1 MSQTTSC
8 ASPLAEAIERTY
20 RTQYS
25 QVLAA
30 LIAWLRDFELAED
43 ALHDALI
50 SALEHWP
57 QSGIP
62 HNPAAWLTT
71 AARRKA
77 VDRLRRAQTG
87 ARKEQEPGARW
98 AAQQGAEDARMEE
111 RMEEERPIPDER
123 LKLIFTC
130 CHPALAPE
138 IQVALT
144 LQTLAGL
151 TAAEIARAFLTSE
164 ATLAQRLVRAKRKI
178 RDAGIPYIVP
188 GASQIGERLA
198 AVLAVI
204 YLIFNEGYAASAG
217 ADLLRRRLCSEAIRL
232 GRELLYLLEQEAAAT
247 GLPLCAEH
255 AEALGLLALMLLHDS
270 RHKARVNAHG
280 QLVVLEEQDRTLWDA
295 TLIAEGLA
303 LLDRALVLRRPGPY
317 QIQAAVSALH
327 ARASRPEETDWVQIA
342 ALYAALRRFQDTP
355 VVRLNQVVAIAM
367 ADGPW
372 RALPLLE
379 QLQQEPALQG
389 YFPLYAARADLLRRA
404 GLTAQA
410 AAAYTEALARCHNES
425 ERQYLAMRLR
435 QTSAPPPADDKETG
449 SV

>member
-1 MSQTTSC
+1 
-8 ASPLAEAIERTY
+8 
-20 RTQYS
+20 
-25 QVLAA
+25 
-30 LIAWLRDFELAED
+30 
-43 ALHDALI
+43 
-50 SALEHWP
+50 
-57 QSGIP
+57 
-62 HNPAAWLTT
+62 
-71 AARRKA
+71 
-77 VDRLRRAQTG
+77 
-87 ARKEQEPGARW
+87 
-98 AAQQGAEDARMEE
+98 
-111 RMEEERPIPDER
+111 
-123 LKLIFTC
+123 
-130 CHPALAPE
+130 
-138 IQVALT
+138 
-144 LQTLAGL
+144 
-151 TAAEIARAFLTSE
+151 
-164 ATLAQRLVRAKRKI
+164 
-178 RDAGIPYIVP
+178 
-188 GASQIGERLA
+188 
-198 AVLAVI
+198 
-204 YLIFNEGYAASAG
+204 
-217 ADLLRRRLCSEAIRL
+217 L

-270 RHKARVNAHG
+270 RYKARVNAHG